1 MSKTIILNEK
11 QEKLLHKFII
21 REFMQQGFS
30 FETFMNITIPSD
42 RYNYCYEYLGEP
54 IGEGSS
60 RVAFEIDDAQVL
72 KLAIGKY
79 DAGCEQNKAEYDL
92 FQSIQ
97 SPLLVK
103 VLYHANDF
111 SWLISERVI
120 PCKEIDFYKVLG
132 LPYLPYSS
140 ESYTEDAYEFGH
152 QDLLGYRDYSTDKI
166 NGNDKSISYSQ
177 IRNVMRKMLQ
187 GKVDMVKENFPVEY
201 NIITTHPWFQELYN
215 LCKNYFLSID
225 DLGHFNLGLTMRN
238 GKPTIVILDS
248 GFTDE
253 IGDKYY

>member
-1 MSKTIILNEK
+1 MSKIIILNEK
-11 QEKLLHKFII
+11 QERLLHRLTI

-30 FETFMNITIPSD
+30 FETFMNMTNPSE
-42 RYNYCYEYLGEP
+42 RYEYCYQYLGEP

-60 RVAFEIDDAQVL
+60 RVVFEVDDAQVI

-79 DAGCEQNKAEYDL
+79 DAGCEQNKAEYEL

-97 SPLLVK
+97 SPLLTK
-103 VLYHANDF
+103 VLYHAEDF
-111 SWLISERVI
+111 SWIISERVI
-120 PCKEIDFYKVLG
+120 PCKEVDFYKVLG

-140 ESYTEDAYEFGH
+140 EEYVDDAYEFGH
-152 QDLLGYRDYSTDKI
+152 QNLLGYRGYTTDKI

-177 IRNVMRKMLQ
+177 VRNVMRKMLQ
-187 GKVDMVKENFPVEY
+187 GQGDMVKDNFPVEY
-201 NIITTHPWFQELYN
+201 KIITTHPWFQELYN
-215 LCKNYFLSID
+215 LCENYFLSID

-238 GKPTIVILDS
+238 NKPTIVILDS